1 MRDIVLTVIF
11 FGMLPYV
18 FSRPYIGVYIWSWLG
33 FMNPHRLC
41 WGFAYNFPF
50 AQIVA
55 IVTLIAVL
63 KSKEPKQIPWTRE
76 TVLLLMFILWM
87 LFTTFFAFNSVG
99 AWDQWD
105 KVWKIQLMLF
115 VMLMLIDTKQKIDWL
130 VWVIVLSLGL
140 YGVKGGIFTISH
152 GGVHRVQGPANSFIG
167 GNNEIA
173 LALSMTIP
181 LMRYLQLQAKNFW
194 MHQSVTV
201 AMLLTGIAAIGS
213 QSRGALVGM
222 TVMGTF
228 LWLKSRN
235 KFFIMLAILV
245 VVGALAAI
253 MPQAWYDRMATIETY
268 EEDRSAAGR
277 INAWWMAYN
286 IASSRITGGGFE
298 TFVPWV
304 NEIYAPDPRLGADA
318 HSIYFEILAEHGF
331 IGFAMF
337 MLLAWFTWNTGNHI
351 RRLARRRSETKWAA
365 DLAGMVQVSMIGY
378 AASGA
383 FLGLAYFDLYYTLIA
398 IMVLCKLI
406 CLKELAGL
414 DVVPETSSYGMIK
427 KGNRATHETDEL
439 VKSGQRI

>member
-1 MRDIVLTVIF
+1 MRDIVLTAIF

-18 FSRPYIGVYIWSWLG
+18 FSRPYIGVYIWSWFG

-55 IVTLIAVL
+55 VVTLIAVL

-87 LFTTFFAFNSVG
+87 LFTTFFAFNPDG
-99 AWDQWD
+99 AWEQWD

-140 YGVKGGIFTISH
+140 YGVKGGIFTTSH

-173 LALSMTIP
+173 LALIMTIP

-222 TVMGTF
+222 TVMGIF

-235 KFFIMLAILV
+235 KFFTMLAILV

-304 NEIYAPDPRLGADA
+304 NEIYAPDPSMGADA

-414 DVVPETSSYGMIK
+414 DVVPETSRYGMIK
-427 KGNRATHETDEL
+427 KGNRAMHEADEL